1 MLIIRRPQTDPYFNI
16 AAEEYFLRNFK
27 ENIFMLWQN
36 EPSIIIG
43 KHQNTLAEINL
54 SYVAEHHIPVIRRIT
69 GGGTV
74 FHDLGNINFTFI
86 KNIINEDLVDF
97 KRFTYPIIEVL
108 KSLGVP
114 AKHEGKNDIRING
127 LKCSGNAEHVF
138 KNRVL
143 HHGTLLFSSDLS
155 SLGETLKSKE
165 GKFISKAV
173 KSNRSDVT
181 NISDHLK
188 QPLLINQFIE
198 LVYNYLIAHYPDTH
212 FYDLTE
218 PDIAA
223 INTLATEKYKTWE
236 WNFGY
241 SPSYQYKNEI
251 NDLVCTLEIKNGI
264 IIEASI
270 FNAKTMISFES
281 LEKDIIGIRH
291 KKKELSE
298 FLLSKYSHDNINT
311 AEMLALLFAV

>member
-1 MLIIRRPQTDPYFNI
+1 MLIIKRPQTDPYFNI

-27 ENIFMLWQN
+27 EDIFMLWQN

-43 KHQNTLAEINL
+43 KHQNTLAEVNLNYIN
-54 SYVAEHHIPVIRRIT
+54 EHQIPVVRRIT

-86 KNIINEDLVDF
+86 KNIIGEDLVDF

-108 KSLGVP
+108 KSLGIP

-138 KNRVL
+138 RNRVL

-165 GKFISKAV
+165 DKYTSKAV

-188 QPLLINQFIE
+188 QPLRIDQFIE
-198 LVYNYLIAHYPDTH
+198 LVNQYLIVHYPDTQI
-212 FYDLTE
+212 YKLTE
-218 PDIAA
+218 QDLLSIE
-223 INTLATEKYKTWE
+223 TLVTKKYKTWE

-251 NDLVCTLEIKNGI
+251 NNLGCTLEVKNGI
-264 IIEASI
+264 IIDASI
-270 FNAKTMISFES
+270 INLKTMVNFES
-281 LEKDIIGIRH
+281 LEKEIIGIKH
-291 KKKELSE
+291 QKKELIE
-298 FLLSKYSHDNINT
+298 FLLSKYHLDNVT
-311 AEMLALLFAV
+311 VTELLELLFVL

>member
-1 MLIIRRPQTDPYFNI
+1 MLIIRRPQTEPYFNI
-16 AAEEYFLRNFK
+16 AAEEYFLRDFK

-54 SYVAEHHIPVIRRIT
+54 NYITKHQIPVIRRIT

-108 KSLGVP
+108 KSLGVQ

-138 KNRVL
+138 KSRVL
-143 HHGTLLFSSDLS
+143 HHGTLLFSSDLNN
-155 SLGETLKSKE
+155 LGETLKSKE
-165 GKFISKAV
+165 GNFISKAV

-188 QPLLINQFIE
+188 QPLRIEQFIE
-198 LVYNYLIAHYPDTH
+198 LVNNYLVANYPDTH
-212 FYDLTE
+212 YYELREQDM
-218 PDIAA
+218 DA
-223 INTLATEKYKTWE
+223 INTLANEKYKTWE

-241 SPSYQYKNEI
+241 SPAYQYKNKV
-251 NDLVCTLEIKNGI
+251 NDLACTLEIKNGI

-270 FNAKTMISFES
+270 IDSKTMDNFKS
-281 LEKDIIGIRH
+281 LEKEIVGIKH
-291 KKKELSE
+291 QKKELNE
-298 FLLSKYSHDNINT
+298 FLFNKYSLENINN
-311 AEMLALLFAV
+311 AKMLALLFAV

>member
-16 AAEEYFLRNFK
+16 AAEEYFLRNFN

-54 SYVAEHHIPVIRRIT
+54 KYITEHQIPVIRRIT

-86 KNIINEDLVDF
+86 KNIVDEDLVDF

-108 KSLGVP
+108 KSLGIP

-155 SLGETLKSKE
+155 SLGETLKTNE
-165 GKFISKAV
+165 NLFISKAV
-173 KSNRSDVT
+173 KSNRSQVT
-181 NISDHLK
+181 NISSHLK
-188 QPLLINQFIE
+188 EPLNISQFIE
-198 LVYNYLIAHYPDTH
+198 LVYDYLIANYTGTH
-212 FYDLTE
+212 FYTMTE
-218 PDIAA
+218 KDFTA
-223 INTLATEKYKTWE
+223 INILANDKYKTWE
-236 WNFGY
+236 WNYGY

-251 NDLVCTLEIKNGI
+251 NDLACILEVKNGI
-264 IIEASI
+264 IIHASI
-270 FNAKTMISFES
+270 FNPKTLVHFEA
-281 LEKDIIGIRH
+281 LENKIIGIKQQKDEIRA
-291 KKKELSE
+291 
-298 FLLSKYSHDNINT
+298 FLLTNQSHFNISH
-311 AEMLALLFAV
+311 EVILALLI

>member
-54 SYVAEHHIPVIRRIT
+54 NYVTEHHIPVIRRIT

-86 KNIINEDLVDF
+86 KNIIDEDLVDF
-97 KRFTYPIIEVL
+97 KRFTHPIIEVL

-138 KNRVL
+138 KSRVL

-155 SLGETLKSKE
+155 SLGETLKAKE

-188 QPLLINQFIE
+188 QPLHINQFIE
-198 LVYNYLIAHYPDTH
+198 LVNNYLIAHYPDTH
-212 FYDLTE
+212 FYELTE
-218 PDIAA
+218 EDVMA

-251 NDLVCTLEIKNGI
+251 NNLACTLEIKNGV

-270 FNAKTMISFES
+270 FNPKTMVDFES
-281 LEKDIIGIRH
+281 LGKEIIGIRH
-291 KKKELSE
+291 QKKELDE
-298 FLLSKYSHDNINT
+298 FLLTKYSHDNINV
-311 AEMLALLFAV
+311 AEISALLFVV

>member
-27 ENIFMLWQN
+27 EDIFMLWQN

-54 SYVAEHHIPVIRRIT
+54 NYITEHKIPVIRRIT

-86 KNIINEDLVDF
+86 KNIIGEDLIDF
-97 KRFTYPIIEVL
+97 KRFTFPIIEVL

-138 KNRVL
+138 KSRVL

-165 GKFISKAV
+165 YKFISKAV

-181 NISDHLK
+181 NIKNHLK
-188 QPLLINQFIE
+188 QPLRIEQFIE
-198 LVYNYLIAHYPDTH
+198 LVDSYFVVHYPDTH
-212 FYDLTE
+212 FYELTDH
-218 PDIAA
+218 DIIS

-251 NDLVCTLEIKNGI
+251 NDLACTLEIKNGI

-270 FNAKTMISFES
+270 LNIETMVHLGS
-281 LEKDIIGIRH
+281 LEKEIIGIKH
-291 KKKELSE
+291 KKKELRE
-298 FLLSKYSHDNINT
+298 FLFPKYSQENT
-311 AEMLALLFAV
+311 TMIELLSLLFLV

>member
-27 ENIFMLWQN
+27 EDIFMLWQN

-54 SYVAEHHIPVIRRIT
+54 NYITEHKIPVIRRIT

-86 KNIINEDLVDF
+86 KNIIGEDLIDF
-97 KRFTYPIIEVL
+97 KRFTFPIIEVL

-138 KNRVL
+138 KSRVL
-143 HHGTLLFSSDLS
+143 HHGTLLFSSDLNN
-155 SLGETLKSKE
+155 LGETLKSKE
-165 GKFISKAV
+165 GNFISKAV

-188 QPLLINQFIE
+188 QPLRIEQFIE
-198 LVYNYLIAHYPDTH
+198 LVNNYLVANYPDTH
-212 FYDLTE
+212 YYELREQDMN
-218 PDIAA
+218 A
-223 INTLATEKYKTWE
+223 INTLANEKYKTWE

-241 SPSYQYKNEI
+241 SPAYQYKNKV
-251 NDLVCTLEIKNGI
+251 NDLACTLEIKNGI

-270 FNAKTMISFES
+270 IDSKTLVHFKS
-281 LEKDIIGIRH
+281 LEKEIVGIKH
-291 KKKELSE
+291 QKKELNE
-298 FLLSKYSHDNINT
+298 FLFNKYSLENIND
-311 AEMLALLFAV
+311 AKMLALLFAV

>member
-54 SYVAEHHIPVIRRIT
+54 NYVTEHQIPVIRRIT

-86 KNIINEDLVDF
+86 KTIIGEDLVDF

-155 SLGETLKSKE
+155 NLGETLKTKE
-165 GKFISKAV
+165 DMFVSKAV
-173 KSNRSDVT
+173 KSNRSQVT
-181 NISDHLK
+181 NIVDHLK
-188 QPLLINQFIE
+188 LPLSISQFVE
-198 LVYNYLIAHYPDTH
+198 LVNNYLIENDPETH
-212 FYDLTE
+212 FYEPTE
-218 PDIAA
+218 KDIAA
-223 INTLATEKYKTWE
+223 INTLVAEKYKTWE

-241 SPSYQYKNEI
+241 SPLYQFKNEI
-251 NDLVCTLEIKNGI
+251 GDLACMLEIKNGEI
-264 IIEASI
+264 IQASI
-270 FNAKTMISFES
+270 INKKTLVHFES
-281 LEKDIIGIRH
+281 LEKEIIGIKH
-291 KKKELSE
+291 QKDKIKE
-298 FLLSKYSHDNINT
+298 FLLSDQALNSKKV
-311 AEMLALLFAV
+311 EELFELLFL